1 MMTDNV
7 NFLSAVQAVPLTM
20 GVIMLF
26 AFGTEISLPKVDSTI
41 TDFLK
46 VAPSWSFWDG
56 ERFDCGVGLHVM
68 VQMRLLE
75 RHAQLS

>member
-1 MMTDNV
+1 
-7 NFLSAVQAVPLTM
+7 M
-20 GVIMLF
+20 GLIMLF
-26 AFGTEISLPKVDSTI
+26 AFGTENSLPKVDSTI
-41 TDFLK
+41 TDYLMF
-46 VAPSWSFWDG
+46 APSWSFWTG